1 MMIEALTDGTF
12 DTVFIVFWKNII
24 QQFNWMT
31 EEM

>member
-1 MMIEALTDGTF
+1 MMIKALIDGTF
-12 DTVFIVFWKNII
+12 DTVFNVLWKNIS